1 MKAANTKAAKPA
13 AKPAKP
19 VGAVAEALKALKA
32 LGTMDGKRDDKLK
45 LAATAI
51 LEAYPT
57 RESWD
62 AMPKETLLALRAA
75 YASGRLSS
83 ADFKVWS
90 TPVKGMTDAAKA
102 ERLALHKDI
111 NTAWNRVLGH
121 AYPKAKTASAE
132 GGKAEEAKTEEAK
145 TEGNKADLWAKVLS
159 AMIDQATKAQ
169 ESKDVQNV
177 NCVGFAQALR
187 TARSFVTLT
196 SAE

>member
-1 MKAANTKAAKPA
+1 MKATNTKAKPA
-13 AKPAKP
+13 AKP

-57 RESWD
+57 RDAWD

-75 YASGRLSS
+75 YASGRL
-83 ADFKVWS
+83 AAAEFKLWS
-90 TPVKGMTDAAKA
+90 TPVKGLDETAKA
-102 ERLALHKDI
+102 ARLALHRDI
-111 NTAWNRVLGH
+111 NTAWNRVIGH
-121 AYPKAKTASAE
+121 AYPKAKTVSAE
-132 GGKAEEAKTEEAK
+132 GDKAEGDKAEEEK
-145 TEGNKADLWAKVLS
+145 TEGASSPDQWAKILS
-159 AMIDQATKAQ
+159 TMLTQAQKA
-169 ESKDVQNV
+169 EGLKNV
-177 NCVGFAQALR
+177 DLVGFQSALR

>member
-45 LAATAI
+45 LAASAI
-51 LEAYPT
+51 IVAYPT

-102 ERLALHKDI
+102 ERLALHRDI
-111 NTAWNRVLGH
+111 NTAWNRVIGH
-121 AYPKAKTASAE
+121 AYPKAKTVSAE
-132 GGKAEEAKTEEAK
+132 GDKTEEAK
-145 TEGNKADLWAKVLS
+145 TEEEKTEGAASPDQWAKILS
-159 AMIDQATKAQ
+159 TMLTQAQKA
-169 ESKDVQNV
+169 EGLKNV
-177 NCVGFAQALR
+177 DLVGFQSALR

>member
-1 MKAANTKAAKPA
+1 MKATNTKAKPA

-51 LEAYPT
+51 IEAYPT
-57 RESWD
+57 RDAWD

-83 ADFKVWS
+83 AEFKLWS
-90 TPVKGMTDAAKA
+90 TPVKGLDETAKA
-102 ERLALHKDI
+102 ARLALHKDI
-111 NTAWNRVLGH
+111 NTAWNRVIGH
-121 AYPKAKTASAE
+121 AYPKAKTESAE
-132 GGKAEEAKTEEAK
+132 GGKTEGDKAEEAKTEGA
-145 TEGNKADLWAKVLS
+145 ASPDQWAKILS
-159 AMIDQATKAQ
+159 TMLTQAQKA
-169 ESKDVQNV
+169 EGLKNV
-177 NCVGFAQALR
+177 DLVGFQSALR

>member
-32 LGTMDGKRDDKLK
+32 LGTTDGKRDDKLK

-62 AMPKETLLALRAA
+62 AMPKETLQSLRAA

-102 ERLALHKDI
+102 ERLALHRDI
-111 NTAWNRVLGH
+111 NTVWNRVIGH
-121 AYPKAKTASAE
+121 AYPKAKTESAE
-132 GGKAEEAKTEEAK
+132 GGKTEGDKAEEEK
-145 TEGNKADLWAKVLS
+145 TEGASSPDQWAKILS
-159 AMIDQATKAQ
+159 TMLTQAQKA
-169 ESKDVQNV
+169 EGLKNV
-177 NCVGFAQALR
+177 DLVGFQSALR